1 MMSFIGSLEENAVFM
16 FHACAHNPTGC
27 DLNPDQWK
35 QTSTLLKEKK
45 AVILLD
51 SAYQVRLI

>member
-1 MMSFIGSLEENAVFM
+1 LEENAVFM